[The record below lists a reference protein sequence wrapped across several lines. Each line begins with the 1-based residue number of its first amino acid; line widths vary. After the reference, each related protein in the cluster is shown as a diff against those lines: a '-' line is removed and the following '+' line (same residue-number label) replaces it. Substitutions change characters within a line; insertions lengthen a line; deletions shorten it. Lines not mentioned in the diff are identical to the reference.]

1 MNTLRCSHAAS
12 GCNGPVE
19 AECMGL
25 CDLRPSLT
33 IAAPRPLLDSVV
45 ARTMPGD
52 RQVFFTA
59 SHGFPRWVSDVRFA
73 ERYTPRGALSMA
85 DALVRFDGKAC
96 LVLHGQELRS

>member
-1 MNTLRCSHAAS
+1 MTPYRCPHTAS
-12 GCNGPVE
+12 GCSYPEG
-19 AECMGL
+19 ECLGL
-25 CDLRPSLT
+25 CMPRPST
-33 IAAPRPLLDSVV
+33 PRPLLDSVI

-96 LVLHGQELRS
+96 LVLHRQEMQP